1 MDIHVGSTLSS
12 FCAVTYDSYR
22 TDMDSDELR
31 RVLDELDLNRRE
43 AADALGVSP
52 STVRHWLSGRHRIPT
67 PAAKL
72 LRLWARRQDLRPS
85 AVDDVP
91 AEELVR

>member
-1 MDIHVGSTLSS
+1 MDV
-12 FCAVTYDSYR
+12 
-22 TDMDSDELR
+22 DELR
-31 RVLDELDLNRRE
+31 SILETLDLNRRE

-72 LRLWARRQDLRPS
+72 LRLWVRRRDLRP
-85 AVDDVP
+85 AAAGDVP
-91 AEELVR
+91 REELVR